1 MAGWDLAPIG
11 LLRYAGFPFD
21 LLGPLADEAAAGQA
35 QELLALTRAVTG
47 LAQRVKA
54 AFREHGIGKD
64 GDLASDL
71 GMLRCVPE
79 QARVRI
85 RPRLDGAGCEALDAY
100 NRGVAELDGAW
111 REFTSQ
117 HAARLEAGRQYVVD
131 TFDDPA
137 LRQVLLLSNDAG
149 YRKFTDWLDRGG
161 AGSAGH
167 RRRMTDLLTMY
178 LQRVTTKN
186 ETNSHFGPLSTVRVT
201 ARPGGVAWSEGG
213 LERRAFFAHW
223 AGEALAEVFSDRP
236 GLRDLVRP
244 RRRPLA
250 FLEGAELR
258 RYAFRTSSG
267 TAGDWRFLPDGVA
280 EATPEERWVWERCDG
295 RRSRAE
301 LRRAW
306 HERYPRAAAEE
317 FDRVLDALHRDG
329 WVVARWEIPIG
340 DPDPL
345 GVLARLLDEA
355 GPDGAEERAL
365 VGRLELALG
374 RFASAPPG
382 RRAAALEEIK
392 AEFSAMTQ
400 QSANRAGGRHYADR
414 TVVFEEAYGPV
425 RSMTVGADVAATLGT
440 ELAPAY
446 DLALLASRRRLR
458 REGELL
464 RDWVAGTFGADT
476 PVPLE
481 RFYARFF
488 AHKPVLDRDC
498 EEVDREVA
506 RLEADIAEALLGEHD
521 TGEHEVVLEAGL
533 LEELIAREPDPL
545 PAVCNPDVLL
555 AARDR
560 EALDRGDYLAVVGEC
575 HAVRELLTHSS
586 FAPMLQ
592 SEAPELL
599 DEIQRRYRALLAED
613 ELLVDVVR
621 SHRDKTG
628 TALSHPCPDFEVHGL
643 SGKPRDRVLHPAQC
657 HVIVRDGRLELRAEG
672 VAQRLRLMAPLAGG
686 PSIRRDPLVPF
697 SFPRHF
703 GGLGLRG
710 PGRAHLPRIRYGRVV
725 LQRELWRIPP
735 GALRGWSPGVHRAA
749 GDAAEFAAACRLR
762 AELGLPRHGFAKI
775 PGEPKPVFVDW
786 TSPLLVR
793 QLFRLAR
800 KVEEAVEFTEMLPAP
815 DQLWLDVGGGRR
827 TSELR
832 CAVFSGG
839 LALVARER
847 S

>member
-1 MAGWDLAPIG
+1 MWDLAPVG

-21 LLGPLADEAAAGQA
+21 LLRPLADEAAAEQA
-35 QELLALTRAVTG
+35 QALLGRTRAVAG

-54 AFREHGIGKD
+54 AFREYGIGKD

-71 GMLRCVPE
+71 GMLRAVPE
-79 QARVRI
+79 ENCVLI
-85 RPRLDGAGCEALDAY
+85 RLQLDGAGREALDAY
-100 NRGVAELDGAW
+100 NRGVTELDGAW
-111 REFTSQ
+111 SDFTKE
-117 HAARLEAGRQYVVD
+117 HAARLEAGRRYVVD
-131 TFDDPA
+131 AFDDPA

-149 YRKFTDWLDRGG
+149 YREFTDWLDHGG

-201 ARPGGVAWSEGG
+201 ARPGGLAWSEGG

-223 AGEALAEVFSDRP
+223 AGEALAEVFSGRP

-267 TAGDWRFLPDGVA
+267 TAGDWRFLPEGAA
-280 EATPEERWVWERCDG
+280 EPTSEERWVWERCEA
-295 RRSRAE
+295 RLSRAE
-301 LRRAW
+301 LRGAW
-306 HERYPRAAAEE
+306 RERYPQAAAGE
-317 FDRVLDALHRDG
+317 FDRVLDGLDRDG

-340 DPDPL
+340 APDPL

-355 GPDGAEERAL
+355 GPAGAVERAL
-365 VGRLELALG
+365 VERLKRALG
-374 RFASAPPG
+374 RFASASPD

-392 AEFSAMTQ
+392 AEFSAVTE

-414 TVVFEEAYGPV
+414 TVVFEEAFGPV
-425 RSMTVGADVAATLGT
+425 RNMTIGADVAATLGA

-446 DLALLASRRRLR
+446 DLALLPSRRRLR

-464 RDWVAGTFGADT
+464 RDWVVSSFGADT

-488 AHKPVLDRDC
+488 EHKPALDRAC
-498 EEVDREVA
+498 EEVDRDVL
-506 RLEADIAEALLGEHD
+506 RLEAEIAGALLGED
-521 TGEHEVVLEAGL
+521 DGGEQEVVLEAGL
-533 LEELIAREPDPL
+533 LEKLIAREPDPL

-560 EALDRGDYLAVVGEC
+560 EALGRGDYLAVVGEC

-592 SEAPELL
+592 SDAPELL
-599 DEIQRRYRALLAED
+599 EEIHRRYRALLAED

-643 SGKPRDRVLHPAQC
+643 SSKPRDRVLHPAQC
-657 HVIVRDGRLELRAEG
+657 HVVVRGGRLELRAEG

-725 LQRELWRIPP
+725 LQRELWRIPS

-749 GDAAEFAAACRLR
+749 GDAPEFAAACRLR

-800 KVEEAVEFTEMLPAP
+800 KAEGAVEFTEMLPAP
-815 DQLWLDVGGGRR
+815 DQLWLDVDGGRR

-832 CAVFSGG
+832 CAVFSRGPG
-839 LALVARER
+839 AEARER

>member
-1 MAGWDLAPIG
+1 MWDLAPVV
-11 LLRYAGFPFD
+11 LLRYAGFPLD
-21 LLGPLADEAAAGQA
+21 LLDPLADEAAAEQA
-35 QELLALTRAVTG
+35 RALVDRTREATA

-54 AFREHGIGKD
+54 AFREGGIGKD

-71 GMLRCVPE
+71 GMLRAVPE
-79 QARVRI
+79 DVCSRI
-85 RPRLDGAGCEALDAY
+85 DSRLDGPGREALHAY
-100 NRGVAELDGAW
+100 NRAVAELDGSW
-111 REFTSQ
+111 GEFTEE
-117 HAARLEAGRQYVVD
+117 HAARLEAGRQYVID
-131 TFDDPA
+131 AFDDSS

-149 YRKFTDWLDRGG
+149 YREFTDWLDRGG
-161 AGSAGH
+161 SGSAGH

-186 ETNSHFGPLSTVRVT
+186 ETNSHFGPLSTARIT
-201 ARPGGVAWSEGG
+201 DRPGGIAWSDGP
-213 LERRAFFAHW
+213 LERRAFLAHW
-223 AGEALAEVFSDRP
+223 AGETLAEVFSGRP
-236 GLRDLVRP
+236 ELRDLVRP

-250 FLEGAELR
+250 FLDGDSLR

-267 TAGDWRFLPDGVA
+267 MAGDWRFLPEGAA
-280 EATPEERWVWERCDG
+280 EPTPGERWLWERCDG
-295 RRSRAE
+295 RQSRAA
-301 LRRAW
+301 LRTAW
-306 HERYPRAAAEE
+306 CEHHPHAPAEE
-317 FDRVLDALHRDG
+317 FDRTLDGLDRDG
-329 WVVARWEIPIG
+329 WVVARWEIPVG
-340 DPDPL
+340 APDPL
-345 GVLARLLDEA
+345 GVLTRLLEGA
-355 GPDGAEERAL
+355 GPAGAEERAL
-365 VGRLELALG
+365 VERLERALT
-374 RFASAPPG
+374 RFATAAPD

-392 AEFSAMTQ
+392 TEFSTATE

-414 TVVFEEAYGPV
+414 TVVFEEAFGPV
-425 RSMTVGADVAATLGT
+425 RDMTLGAGIAATLGA

-446 DLALLASRRRLR
+446 DLALLGARRRLR
-458 REGELL
+458 RETELL
-464 RDWVAGTFGADT
+464 RDWVVEEFGADT
-476 PVPLE
+476 PVPLDH
-481 RFYARFF
+481 FYARFF
-488 AHKPVLDRDC
+488 DRKPALDRAC
-498 EEVDREVA
+498 EEIDRDVA
-506 RLEADIAEALLGEHD
+506 GLEAGIAAALLGERD
-521 TGEHEVVLEAGL
+521 GGEHEVVIEAAL
-533 LEELIAREPDPL
+533 LEKLIASEPDPL

-560 EALDRGDYLAVVGEC
+560 AALDRGDYLAVVGEC

-592 SEAPELL
+592 SDAPELL
-599 DEIQRRYRALLAED
+599 DEIHHRYRGLLAED
-613 ELLVDVVR
+613 ELLLDVVR

-643 SGKPRDRVLHPAQC
+643 SGKPRDQVLHPAQC
-657 HVIVRDGRLELRAEG
+657 HVVVRGGRLELRADG

-710 PGRAHLPRIRYGRVV
+710 PDRAHLPRIRYGRVV

-735 GALRGWSPGVHRAA
+735 SALRGWSPGVHRAA
-749 GDAAEFAAACRLR
+749 GDAPEFAAACRLR
-762 AELGLPRHGFAKI
+762 AELGLPRYGFAKI

-800 KVEEAVEFTEMLPAP
+800 KAEASVEFSEMLPGP
-815 DQLWLDVGGGRR
+815 DQLWLEADGGRR

-839 LALVARER
+839 PVAPAGYG